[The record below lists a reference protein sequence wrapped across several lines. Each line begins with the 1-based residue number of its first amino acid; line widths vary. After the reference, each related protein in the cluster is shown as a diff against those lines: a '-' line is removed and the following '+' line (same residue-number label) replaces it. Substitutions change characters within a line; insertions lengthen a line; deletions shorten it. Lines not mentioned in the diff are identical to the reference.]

1 MDKLKNVGSNTDPW
15 GTFKITMS
23 IDNTISLFSI
33 CVSANRRRR
42 DIKMPLHLSALEWK
56 KYNIVS
62 NNRGLKQNCGYF
74 VLDRDYTFS
83 ANLVQKFNLIRVS

>member
-1 MDKLKNVGSNTDPW
+1 
-15 GTFKITMS
+15 
-23 IDNTISLFSI
+23 
-33 CVSANRRRR
+33 
-42 DIKMPLHLSALEWK
+42 MPLHLSALEWK